1 MYNQPLFG
9 LRRKEANK
17 SYENKIKRL
26 RRDHRNTTV
35 SRILEQSVV
44 KNAAL
49 LKKQMNIFNVSR

>member
-49 LKKQMNIFNVSR
+49 LKNK